1 MGVQS
6 GPGEGARAIGVWG
19 LPGRRRQVRMRGKL
33 ITIAAILA
41 AMVGWWGLY
50 ILTGAIAPEQPGAL
64 SLFYALLFLSVTAT
78 LIPPAAFLNR
88 RFGPEAS
95 VRDPA
100 GFVRHSAWAGICVA
114 SWAWL
119 QVQRSFNLGFA
130 LITVL
135 IFVALEVLIT
145 RLRGQGG
152 RES

>member
-1 MGVQS
+1 
-6 GPGEGARAIGVWG
+6 
-19 LPGRRRQVRMRGKL
+19 MRGKL

-41 AMVGWWGLY
+41 AVVGWWGLY
-50 ILTGAIAPEQPGAL
+50 ELTGAITPEQPGAL
-64 SLFYALLFLSVTAT
+64 SLFYGLLFLAVTAT

-119 QVQRSFNLGFA
+119 QMHRSFNLGFA

-135 IFVALEVLIT
+135 IFIAVEVLIV
-145 RLRGQGG
+145 RLRRQGD
-152 RES
+152 S